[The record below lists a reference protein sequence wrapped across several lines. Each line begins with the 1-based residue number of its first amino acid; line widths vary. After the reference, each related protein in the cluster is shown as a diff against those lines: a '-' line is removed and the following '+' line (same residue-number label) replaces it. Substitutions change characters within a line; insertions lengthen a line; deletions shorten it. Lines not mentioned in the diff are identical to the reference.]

1 MNESSREQKA
11 ALRFRI
17 RETLKGLPPSARR
30 AASAQACSRLRQE
43 PIWREAGSVLL
54 YFPLSDEL
62 DIEPLLHEALA
73 EGKELALPRFEV
85 DQQNYLARRVLDLR
99 QDLRPGRF
107 GIPEPKAGCVELPL
121 KQLDLVV
128 APGVGFTLDG
138 CRLGRGRGFYD
149 RLLAFVGGVRCG
161 IGFDEQ
167 IVDAI
172 PTEPH
177 DIRLDCILTPTRWSP
192 VVQSADFK

>member
-11 ALRFRI
+11 ALRLRI
-17 RETLKGLPPSARR
+17 REALKRLPASGWR
-30 AASAQACSRLRQE
+30 AASAQACARLQQE
-43 PIWREAGSVLL
+43 RIWREARSVLL
-54 YFPLSDEL
+54 YVPLADEL
-62 DIEPLLHEALA
+62 DIEPLLQEALL
-73 EGKELALPRFEV
+73 EGKELALPHFKLEE
-85 DQQNYLARRVLDLR
+85 QKYLARRVLDLT

-107 GIPEPKAGCVELPL
+107 GIPEPKDGCVEVPL

-138 CRLGRGRGFYD
+138 RRLGRGRGFYD
-149 RLLAFVGGVRCG
+149 RLLALVGGVKCG

-167 IVDAI
+167 IVDEI
-172 PTEPH
+172 PAESH

-192 VVQSADFK
+192 VVQGAVIK